1 MSSGKIA
8 YRIIVGVF
16 LAVLT
21 FQNLPFLG
29 EAIQAFGRY
38 GSAAGLGQL
47 MGMLCGLGVIYLITF
62 LIDRKLK

>member
-1 MSSGKIA
+1 MSNGKIA

-21 FQNLPFLG
+21 FRSLPFLD
-29 EAIQAFGRY
+29 EIIQAFGRY
-38 GSAAGLGQL
+38 GVAAGLGQL
-47 MGMLCGLGVIYLITF
+47 MGMLCGLGAIYLIAF